1 MVASA
6 GGKVVA
12 EEGDAKAKGVASVDE
27 DMEREAKLAAMVCSL
42 ENKDEC
48 LMCGS

>member
-1 MVASA
+1 MVN
-6 GGKVVA
+6 GGLKATDSSKGAVQA
-12 EEGDAKAKGVASVDE
+12 IDAAMEE
-27 DMEREAKLAAMVCSL
+27 ERKLAAMVCSL